1 MSHTSYTH
9 NLGPSHFPTPN
20 PQARVLP
27 VAVCPH
33 PKDAPRHAMTQ
44 AHLKCV
50 NHSICSSYS
59 CIIII
64 WRYLVTPSII
74 SVPSFLKLRFSPS
87 FIYSS
92 AHCNSSYIRTIAVV
106 GKLRS
111 GGSGDRLP
119 SPRRI
124 FFIFYFYDFR
134 KVHASCGAHP
144 VSCSVNQAGFC
155 RTASGRCCPLIV
167 SRHEAMNEW
176 SYTFPPSIYRL
187 AVDRKGFTFRLA
199 IRSILPQAFNVVYK
213 VCGLTPLCCMEWN
226 WNVMKR

>member
-92 AHCNSSYIRTIAVV
+92 SHCNSSYILTIAVV

-124 FFIFYFYDFR
+124 FIFIFISMIFEKFMPAVGPTQSPVQWIKQGSVVRPQDDAARSSFQGMKLWMNGAIPFLPPYTVLPWIGKASPFVLQLEAFYP
-134 KVHASCGAHP
+134 KLSMWCIK
-144 VSCSVNQAGFC
+144 C
-155 RTASGRCCPLIV
+155 
-167 SRHEAMNEW
+167 
-176 SYTFPPSIYRL
+176 
-187 AVDRKGFTFRLA
+187 AVWHHC
-199 IRSILPQAFNVVYK
+199 VV
-213 VCGLTPLCCMEWN
+213 WN
-226 WNVMKR
+226 GTEM